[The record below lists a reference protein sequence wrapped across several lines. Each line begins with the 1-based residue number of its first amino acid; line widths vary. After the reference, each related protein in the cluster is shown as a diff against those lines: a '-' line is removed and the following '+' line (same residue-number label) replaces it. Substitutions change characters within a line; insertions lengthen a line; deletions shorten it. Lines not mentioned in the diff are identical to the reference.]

1 MRNEYS
7 QLCVCVV
14 CMWET
19 DRQIDIETVAL
30 NQTNLATPG
39 NDLAV
44 TKHSARI
51 PIAKDQDDIQP
62 LE

>member
-1 MRNEYS
+1 MCEREA
-7 QLCVCVV
+7 
-14 CMWET
+14 
-19 DRQIDIETVAL
+19 DRQIDIETVTL
-30 NQTNLATPG
+30 NRSNLAAPG

-44 TKHSARI
+44 TKQSARI